1 MLIDIILKPIIEPE
15 QEPDQQEF
23 IQQHQE
29 YMYEQHEM
37 RSYVAEVSAQT
48 IITSETRTED
58 VTFEQLAADAS
69 YEEIV
74 EETINEEQKNEED
87 EVSEVSSAF
96 AEQLANVQTQLMAL
110 SHLPKTIQSTLD
122 EITKQLQQLIPP
134 MKVKGKSVEPEMKA
148 QIEAQ
153 VGAQIAAN
161 DGNILHSCSLSL
173 KF

>member
-1 MLIDIILKPIIEPE
+1 MKQPFEPE
-15 QEPDQQEF
+15 PEPVQEEF
-23 IQQHQE
+23 IQQQQD
-29 YMYEQHEM
+29 YMYEQQEM
-37 RSYVAEVSAQT
+37 HSYVAEVSAQT
-48 IITSETRTED
+48 IITTQTRTED

-153 VGAQIAAN
+153 IEAQIAAN
-161 DGNILHSCSLSL
+161 DGNTLNCAL
-173 KF
+173 

>member
-1 MLIDIILKPIIEPE
+1 MKQPFEPE
-15 QEPDQQEF
+15 PEPVQEEL
-23 IQQHQE
+23 IQQQD
-29 YMYEQHEM
+29 YMYEQQEM
-37 RSYVAEVSAQT
+37 HSYVAEVSAQT
-48 IITSETRTED
+48 IITTQTRTED

-153 VGAQIAAN
+153 LETQIAAN
-161 DGNILHSCSLSL
+161 DGNTLDCAL
-173 KF
+173 